1 MMHAWSMN
9 GDGAFSV
16 DRSAGWERI
25 PMHARLAGWLAFD
38 ACVRACLQAPS
49 SCVSWAFVRVQPATV
64 CTAIITPPVPAGRP
78 AGWLVGRPPGEP
90 ASQPWPG
97 RQRQLRFPGRPVPI
111 IMSDAEGGEPACLL
125 LWTPTAPPP
134 SIGRRAR
141 PFCSPTRR
149 AGRTLAGRSRR
160 PHTPIRTR
168 QHAPV
173 PACLRHVT
181 WCPPPAP
188 AAFFS
193 PSTSLSY
200 ACALVHATPH
210 SRCDPSA
217 S

>member
-1 MMHAWSMN
+1 M
-9 GDGAFSV
+9 
-16 DRSAGWERI
+16 R
-25 PMHARLAGWLAFD
+25 GWLAGFD
-38 ACVRACLQAPS
+38 ACVRACKRLHHACRGR
-49 SCVSWAFVRVQPATV
+49 SCVCSRRQCALPSLRLL
-64 CTAIITPPVPAGRP
+64 CRP

-125 LWTPTAPPP
+125 LWTTTTPPP

-193 PSTSLSY
+193 PSTSLSD